1 MNCINLM
8 NKITENKQFTKESE
22 IDKTKKCVKR
32 LIFLGGFISLILG
45 IIGIVLPI
53 LPTTPFLLLASAA
66 FAKSSERFHKWLL
79 NNKILG
85 AYIKNY
91 REGKGL
97 PLKIKLITISFLWI
111 TIIISILLL
120 MKLFWVQ
127 IVLICIAIAVSIH
140 ISLIKPK
147 LLEEN
152 KQTNESHP

>member
-1 MNCINLM
+1 MS
-8 NKITENKQFTKESE
+8 KIKNH
-22 IDKTKKCVKR
+22 

-45 IIGIVLPI
+45 IIGIALPI

-66 FAKSSERFHKWLL
+66 FAKSSERFHRWLL

-91 REGKGL
+91 QEGKGL
-97 PLKIKLITISFLWI
+97 PLKIKLITISLLWI
-111 TIIISILLL
+111 TIIISILFL

-127 IVLICIAIAVSIH
+127 IVLVIIAIAVSVH

-147 LLEEN
+147 KLDG
-152 KQTNESHP
+152 T

>member
-8 NKITENKQFTKESE
+8 NKITENKQFTQESE
-22 IDKTKKCVKR
+22 IDKTKKWVKR
-32 LIFLGGFISLILG
+32 IIFLGGFISLILG

-66 FAKSSERFHKWLL
+66 FAKSSEKFHRWLL

-97 PLKIKLITISFLWI
+97 SLKIKLITVSFLWI
-111 TIIISILLL
+111 TIIISILFLL
-120 MKLFWVQ
+120 KLFWVQ
-127 IVLICIAIAVSIH
+127 VVLIFIAIAVSIH

-147 LLEEN
+147 KLEEN
-152 KQTNESHP
+152 EQINENHQ